1 MQGVLFV
8 PELRELVAARDH
20 ETIQEVFADLHPADG
35 AELVSGLEPNEILDI
50 LAIIGNEV
58 SVEVFEQLDLPV
70 QKACLEEAEPKAILP
85 FIEGMSSD
93 DRVDLIKQ
101 AEPEIADRLMP
112 LLAQA
117 ERDDIRRLLA
127 YEEGTAGAIM
137 TTEYASV
144 EKDITAEQALN
155 RLRLQAPNKETV
167 YYVYVVDQDRK
178 LTGFVTLKDILLA
191 RPNENIENIMEE
203 DVISVSIDV
212 NVEEVADKIS
222 HYDFLAIPVI
232 DIGKRLV
239 GIVTVDDILD
249 VVEEEATE
257 DIYHL
262 AAAGK
267 PLDYLNTGIFKIARE
282 RIFWLFILV
291 LTGFVAGAVMQRF
304 QSQLTAVIALVFF
317 IPVLSATGGNAGT
330 QTTTVIIRGLATG
343 ELEMRDVFRILFKE
357 IRIALL
363 VGLAMGVLT
372 AVRAILTSPEPH
384 LVVPLSL
391 TVGLA
396 MMGCVMLAIAA
407 GAILPIFLKK
417 IGFDPALMSGPFI
430 SSLMDVFTLLLYL
443 SLAVAIIPV

>member
-1 MQGVLFV
+1 MRGVLFT
-8 PELRELVAARDH
+8 PEVRELLRAKDH
-20 ETIQEVFADLHPADG
+20 QTIREVFVDLHPSDG
-35 AELVSGLEPNEILDI
+35 AELISGLEPDEILDI
-50 LAIIGNEV
+50 LAIVGNRRSIEI
-58 SVEVFEQLDLPV
+58 FEQLDLSI
-70 QKACLEEAEPKAILP
+70 QKACLEGADPKAVLP

-101 AEPEIADRLMP
+101 VEPEIADRLMP

-127 YEEGTAGAIM
+127 YEEGTAGSIM

-144 EKDITAEQALN
+144 DKDITAEEALN
-155 RLRLQAPNKETV
+155 RLRMQAPNKETV
-167 YYVYVVDQDRK
+167 YYVYVVDQERRLK
-178 LTGFVTLKDILLA
+178 GFVTLKDILVA
-191 RPNENIENIMEE
+191 RANQRIEEIMEE
-203 DVISVSIDV
+203 DVISVSIDE
-212 NVEEVADKIS
+212 NVEEVADRIS

-232 DIGKRLV
+232 DHEGRLV

-267 PLDYLNTGIFKIARE
+267 PLDYFNTDILKIARE
-282 RIFWLFILV
+282 RILWLFILV
-291 LTGFVAGAVMQRF
+291 LEGFLAGGVMQRF
-304 QSQLTAVIALVFF
+304 QTQLTAVISLTFF
-317 IPVLSATGGNAGT
+317 IPVLAGTGGNAGT
-330 QTTTVIIRGLATG
+330 QTTATIIRGLATG
-343 ELEMRDVFRILFKE
+343 EMEMKDLFRILSREF
-357 IRIALL
+357 RIALI

-372 AVRAILTSPEPH
+372 ALRAALTATDAR

-396 MMGCVMLAIAA
+396 MVGCVIIAISA
-407 GAILPIFLKK
+407 GAVLPIVFKK
-417 IGFDPALMSGPFI
+417 IGLDPALMSGPFI

-443 SLAVAIIPV
+443 SLAAAIIPI

>member
-1 MQGVLFV
+1 MQGALFI
-8 PELRELVAARDH
+8 PEIRELMATRDH
-20 ETIQEVFADLHPADG
+20 ETIREFFTDLHPADG
-35 AELVSGLEPNEILDI
+35 AELVSGLEPHEILDI
-50 LAIIGNEV
+50 LAMIGNTT
-58 SVEVFEQLDLPV
+58 SIQIFERLELPV

-85 FIEGMSSD
+85 FIEEMSSD

-101 AEPEIADRLMP
+101 VEPEIADRLMP

-144 EKDITAEQALN
+144 EKGMMAEEALN
-155 RLRLQAPNKETV
+155 RLRMQAPNKETV
-167 YYVYVVDQDRK
+167 YYVYVVDQDRRLK
-178 LTGFVTLKDILLA
+178 GFVTLKDILLA
-191 RPNENIENIMEE
+191 RPNQKIENIMED
-203 DVISVSIDV
+203 DVISVSIGE
-212 NVEEVADKIS
+212 NVEEVADRIS

-232 DIGKRLV
+232 DNDERLV

-282 RIFWLFILV
+282 RILWLFILV

-304 QSQLTAVIALVFF
+304 QDKLTAVIALVFF
-317 IPVLSATGGNAGT
+317 IPVLSGTGGNAGT

-343 ELEMRDVFRILFKE
+343 ELEMKDIFRILSKE

-372 AVRAILTSPEPH
+372 AVRAVLTSPEPN
-384 LVVPLSL
+384 LVIPLSL

-396 MMGCVMLAIAA
+396 MVGCVMLAISA
-407 GAILPIFLKK
+407 GAILPILFKK
-417 IGFDPALMSGPFI
+417 IGLDPALMSGPFI

-443 SLAVAIIPV
+443 SLAVAILPR

>member
-1 MQGVLFV
+1 MQGALFK
-8 PELRELVAARDH
+8 PELRELMAARDH
-20 ETIQEVFADLHPADG
+20 ETIREVFTDLHPADG

-50 LAIIGNEV
+50 LAIVGNRT
-58 SVEVFEQLDLPV
+58 SIEVFEQLDLPV

-101 AEPEIADRLMP
+101 VEPETADRLMP

-137 TTEYASV
+137 TTEYAFV
-144 EKDITAEQALN
+144 DKDITADEALN
-155 RLRLQAPNKETV
+155 RLRMQAPNKETV
-167 YYVYVVDQDRK
+167 YYVYVVDQDRRLK
-178 LTGFVTLKDILLA
+178 GSITLKDILLA
-191 RPNENIENIMEE
+191 RPNQTIEKIMEE
-203 DVISVSIDV
+203 DVISVSIDE

-232 DIGKRLV
+232 DKGERLV

-282 RIFWLFILV
+282 RILWLFILV
-291 LTGFVAGAVMQRF
+291 LTGFVAGAVMQKF

-317 IPVLSATGGNAGT
+317 IPVLSGTGGNAGT

-343 ELEMRDVFRILFKE
+343 ELEMKDILQILFKE

-372 AVRAILTSPEPH
+372 AIRAILTSPEPQ
-384 LVVPLSL
+384 LIIPLSV

-396 MMGCVMLAIAA
+396 MVGCVMLAISA
-407 GAILPIFLKK
+407 GVILPILFKR
-417 IGFDPALMSGPFI
+417 IGLDPALMSGPFI

-443 SLAVAIIPV
+443 SLAAAIIPV

>member
-1 MQGVLFV
+1 
-8 PELRELVAARDH
+8 
-20 ETIQEVFADLHPADG
+20 
-35 AELVSGLEPNEILDI
+35 
-50 LAIIGNEV
+50 
-58 SVEVFEQLDLPV
+58 
-70 QKACLEEAEPKAILP
+70 
-85 FIEGMSSD
+85 
-93 DRVDLIKQ
+93 
-101 AEPEIADRLMP
+101 
-112 LLAQA
+112 
-117 ERDDIRRLLA
+117 
-127 YEEGTAGAIM
+127 M

-144 EKDITAEQALN
+144 DKDITATEALN
-155 RLRLQAPNKETV
+155 RLRMQAPNKETV
-167 YYVYVVDQDRK
+167 YYVYVVDHDRRLK
-178 LTGFVTLKDILLA
+178 GFVTLKDVLLA
-191 RPNENIENIMEE
+191 PPNQKIEQIMEE
-203 DVISVSIDV
+203 DVISVSIDE

-232 DIGKRLV
+232 DNDGRLV

-267 PLDYLNTGIFKIARE
+267 PLDYLNTGIFKIAKE
-282 RIFWLFILV
+282 RILWLFILV

-317 IPVLSATGGNAGT
+317 IPVLSGTGGNAGT

-343 ELEMRDVFRILFKE
+343 ELEMKDIFRILFKE
-357 IRIALL
+357 IRVALL

-372 AVRAILTSPEPH
+372 AIRAILTSPDPR

-396 MMGCVMLAIAA
+396 MVGCVILAIAA
-407 GAILPIFLKK
+407 GAILPILFKK
-417 IGFDPALMSGPFI
+417 IGLDPALMSGPFI

-443 SLAVAIIPV
+443 GLAAAIIPV

>member
-1 MQGVLFV
+1 MRGVLFI
-8 PELRELVAARDH
+8 PELRQLLAARDR
-20 ETIQEVFADLHPADG
+20 ETIRGVFADLHPSDG
-35 AELVSGLEPNEILDI
+35 AELISGLEPYEILDV
-50 LAIIGNEV
+50 LALVGNRSSIEI
-58 SVEVFEQLDLPV
+58 FEQLDLLV
-70 QKACLEEAEPKAILP
+70 QKTCLEEADPKAILP

-101 AEPEIADRLMP
+101 VEPDIADRLMP

-144 EKDITAEQALN
+144 DKDLPAVEALS
-155 RLRLQAPNKETV
+155 RLRTQAPNKETV
-167 YYVYVVDQDRK
+167 YYVYVVDQGRRLK
-178 LTGFVTLKDILLA
+178 GFVTLKDVLLA
-191 RPNENIENIMEE
+191 RPHQRIEEIME
-203 DVISVSIDV
+203 DGVISVSIDEKA
-212 NVEEVADKIS
+212 EEVADRIS

-232 DIGKRLV
+232 DSERRLV

-257 DIYHL
+257 DIYHM

-267 PLDYLNTGIFKIARE
+267 PLDYLNTGILKLARE
-282 RIFWLFILV
+282 RVLWLFILV
-291 LTGFVAGAVMQRF
+291 LTGFVAGAVMQKF
-304 QSQLTAVIALVFF
+304 ATQLTAVIALVFF

-343 ELEMRDVFRILFKE
+343 ELEMKDVFRILYKE

-363 VGLAMGVLT
+363 VGLTMGVLT
-372 AVRAILTSPEPH
+372 AIRALVTTSDPR
-384 LVVPLSL
+384 LIVPLSL

-396 MMGCVMLAIAA
+396 MVGCVILAIAA
-407 GAILPIFLKK
+407 GAVLPMLFKK
-417 IGFDPALMSGPFI
+417 IGLDPALMSGPFI

-443 SLAVAIIPV
+443 SLAAAIIPV

>member
-1 MQGVLFV
+1 MQGALFI
-8 PELRELVAARDH
+8 PEIRELMATRDH
-20 ETIQEVFADLHPADG
+20 ETIREFFTDLHPADG
-35 AELVSGLEPNEILDI
+35 AELVSGLEPHEILDI
-50 LAIIGNEV
+50 LAMIGNTTSIEI
-58 SVEVFEQLDLPV
+58 FERLELPV

-85 FIEGMSSD
+85 FIEEMSSD

-101 AEPEIADRLMP
+101 VEPEIADRLMP

-144 EKDITAEQALN
+144 EKGMMAEEALN
-155 RLRLQAPNKETV
+155 RLRMQAPNKETV
-167 YYVYVVDQDRK
+167 YYVYVVDQDRRLK
-178 LTGFVTLKDILLA
+178 GFVTLKDILLA
-191 RPNENIENIMEE
+191 RPNQKIENIMED
-203 DVISVSIDV
+203 DVISVSIGE
-212 NVEEVADKIS
+212 NVEEVADRIS

-232 DIGKRLV
+232 DNDERLV

-282 RIFWLFILV
+282 RILWLFILV

-304 QSQLTAVIALVFF
+304 QDKLTAVIALVFF
-317 IPVLSATGGNAGT
+317 IPVLSGTGGNAGT

-343 ELEMRDVFRILFKE
+343 ELEMKDIFRILSKE

-372 AVRAILTSPEPH
+372 AVRAVLTSPEPN
-384 LVVPLSL
+384 LVIPLSL

-396 MMGCVMLAIAA
+396 MVGCVMLAISA
-407 GAILPIFLKK
+407 GAILPILFKK
-417 IGFDPALMSGPFI
+417 IGLDPALMSGPFI

-443 SLAVAIIPV
+443 SLAVAILPR

>member
-1 MQGVLFV
+1 MRGVLFI
-8 PELRELVAARDH
+8 PELRELMAVKDNQ
-20 ETIQEVFADLHPADG
+20 TIKEVFEDLHPSDG
-35 AELVSGLEPNEILDI
+35 AELISGLEPHEIFDI
-50 LAIIGNEV
+50 LAIVGNRA
-58 SVEVFEQLDLPV
+58 SIDIFEKLDIAS
-70 QKACLEEAEPKAILP
+70 QKACLEEADPKAILP
-85 FIEGMSSD
+85 FIEEMSSD

-101 AEPEIADRLMP
+101 VEPETADRLMP

-144 EKDITAEQALN
+144 DKDITATEALN
-155 RLRLQAPNKETV
+155 RLRMQAPNKETV
-167 YYVYVVDQDRK
+167 YYIYVVDQDRK
-178 LTGFVTLKDILLA
+178 LRGFVTLKDVLLA
-191 RPNENIENIMEE
+191 RPTQKVEEIMEE
-203 DVISVSIDV
+203 DVIRVSLDEDP
-212 NVEEVADKIS
+212 EEVADKIS
-222 HYDFLAIPVI
+222 HYDFLAIPVV
-232 DIGKRLV
+232 DNDERLV

-282 RIFWLFILV
+282 RVLWLFILV
-291 LTGFVAGAVMQRF
+291 LTGFVAGYVMQKF

-317 IPVLSATGGNAGT
+317 IPVLSGTGGNAGT

-343 ELEMRDVFRILFKE
+343 ELEMRDILKILFKE
-357 IRIALL
+357 IRVALL

-372 AVRAILTSPEPH
+372 AIRAILTSPEPR

-396 MMGCVMLAIAA
+396 MVGCVVLAIAA
-407 GAILPIFLKK
+407 GAILPILFKK
-417 IGFDPALMSGPFI
+417 IGLDPALMSGPFI

-443 SLAVAIIPV
+443 SLASLIIPV

>member
-1 MQGVLFV
+1 MHGTLFI
-8 PELRELVAARDH
+8 PELRELMSARDH
-20 ETIQEVFADLHPADG
+20 ETIREVFSDLHPADG
-35 AELVSGLEPNEILDI
+35 AELISGLEPHEILDI
-50 LAIIGNEV
+50 LAIVGKRASIEI
-58 SVEVFEQLDLPV
+58 FEQLDLAV
-70 QKACLEEAEPKAILP
+70 QKACLEEAKPEGILP

-93 DRVDLIKQ
+93 DRVDLIKEV
-101 AEPEIADRLMP
+101 EPEIADRLMP

-144 EKDITAEQALN
+144 EKDITPEEALN
-155 RLRLQAPNKETV
+155 RLRMQAPNKETV
-167 YYVYVVDQDRK
+167 YYVYVVDHDRRLK
-178 LTGFVTLKDILLA
+178 GFVTLKDILLA
-191 RPNENIENIMEE
+191 RPNQKIENIMED
-203 DVISVSIDV
+203 DVISVSIDED
-212 NVEEVADKIS
+212 VEGVADKIS

-232 DIGKRLV
+232 DRNERLV

-267 PLDYLNTGIFKIARE
+267 PVDYLNTGIFKIARE
-282 RIFWLFILV
+282 RILWLFILV
-291 LTGFVAGAVMQRF
+291 LTGFVAGAVMQSF
-304 QSQLTAVIALVFF
+304 QSQLSAVIALVFF

-343 ELEMRDVFRILFKE
+343 ELEMKDILRILFKE

-363 VGLAMGVLT
+363 VGLAMGAVT
-372 AVRAILTSPEPH
+372 AVRAILTSPEPD
-384 LVVPLSL
+384 LVLPLSL

-396 MMGCVMLAIAA
+396 MVGCVLLAISA
-407 GAILPIFLKK
+407 GAVLPVLLKK
-417 IGFDPALMSGPFI
+417 IGLDPALMSGPFI

-443 SLAVAIIPV
+443 SLAAAIIPT

>member
-1 MQGVLFV
+1 MRGALFI
-8 PELRELVAARDH
+8 PELRELLTSGDH
-20 ETIQEVFADLHPADG
+20 ETIREVFQDLHPADG
-35 AELVSGLEPNEILDI
+35 AELLSGLEPHEILDI
-50 LAIIGNEV
+50 LAIVGNRT
-58 SVEVFEQLDLPV
+58 SIEVFEQLDLQA
-70 QKACLEEAEPKAILP
+70 QKACLEEADPKAILP

-93 DRVDLIKQ
+93 DRVDLIKEV
-101 AEPEIADRLMP
+101 EPETADRLMP

-137 TTEYASV
+137 TTEYAAID
-144 EKDITAEQALN
+144 KDTTAAEALS

-167 YYVYVVDQDRK
+167 YYVYVVDHDRK
-178 LTGFVTLKDILLA
+178 LRGFVTLKDILLA
-191 RPNENIENIMEE
+191 RPNQSVEKIMEE
-203 DVISVSIDV
+203 DVISVSIDE
-212 NVEEVADKIS
+212 NVEDVADKIS

-232 DIGKRLV
+232 DHERRLV

-267 PLDYLNTGIFKIARE
+267 PLDYLNAGIFKIARE
-282 RIFWLFILV
+282 RVLWLFILV
-291 LTGFVAGAVMQRF
+291 LTGFVAGAVMQKF

-317 IPVLSATGGNAGT
+317 IPVLSGTGGNAGT

-343 ELEMRDVFRILFKE
+343 ELEMKDALRILFKE

-372 AVRAILTSPEPH
+372 AIRAVLTSPEKQ
-384 LVVPLSL
+384 LVLPLSL
-391 TVGLA
+391 TVGLS
-396 MMGCVMLAIAA
+396 MVGCVILATAA
-407 GAILPIFLKK
+407 GAVLPILFKK
-417 IGFDPALMSGPFI
+417 VGLDPALMSGPFI

-443 SLAVAIIPV
+443 TLAAAIIPL

>member
-1 MQGVLFV
+1 MRGVLFT
-8 PELRELVAARDH
+8 PELRELMAARDH
-20 ETIQEVFADLHPADG
+20 ETIRAVFEDLHPSDG
-35 AELVSGLEPNEILDI
+35 AEVVSGLEPNEILDI
-50 LAIIGNEV
+50 LAVIGNRACIET
-58 SVEVFEQLDLPV
+58 FEQLDLPV
-70 QKACLEEAEPKAILP
+70 QKACLEEADPKAILP

-101 AEPEIADRLMP
+101 VEPEIGDRLMP

-144 EKDITAEQALN
+144 DKDITATEALN
-155 RLRLQAPNKETV
+155 RLRKEAPNKETV
-167 YYVYVVDQDRK
+167 YYVYVVDQDRR
-178 LTGFVTLKDILLA
+178 LRGFVTLKDVLVA
-191 RPNENIENIMEE
+191 RPNQSVEEIMED
-203 DVISVSIDV
+203 DVISVSIDED
-212 NVEEVADKIS
+212 VEEVADKIS

-232 DIGKRLV
+232 DKGQRLV

-282 RIFWLFILV
+282 RILWLFILV
-291 LTGFVAGAVMQRF
+291 FTGFIAGAVMQKF
-304 QSQLTAVIALVFF
+304 QSQLSAVIALVFF

-330 QTTTVIIRGLATG
+330 QTTTVVIRGLATG
-343 ELEMRDVFRILFKE
+343 ELEIKDILRILFKE
-357 IRIALL
+357 VRVAVL
-363 VGLAMGVLT
+363 VGLAMGILT
-372 AVRAILTSPEPH
+372 AVRAVLTSPEPG

-396 MMGCVMLAIAA
+396 MMACVILAISS
-407 GAILPIFLKK
+407 GAILPIIFKK
-417 IGFDPALMSGPFI
+417 VGLDPALMSGPFI

-443 SLAVAIIPV
+443 SLAAAIIPL

>member
-1 MQGVLFV
+1 MRGVLFI
-8 PELRELVAARDH
+8 PELRELMGAGDR
-20 ETIQEVFADLHPADG
+20 ETIREVFADLHPSDG
-35 AELVSGLEPNEILDI
+35 AELISGLEPNETLDI
-50 LAIIGNEV
+50 LAIIGNRSSIEI
-58 SVEVFEQLDLPV
+58 FEQLDLPV
-70 QKACLEEAEPKAILP
+70 QKACLEEADPKAILP

-101 AEPEIADRLMP
+101 VEPETADRLMP

-144 EKDITAEQALN
+144 DKDITATEALN
-155 RLRLQAPNKETV
+155 RLRMQAPNKETV
-167 YYVYVVDQDRK
+167 YYVYVVEKERRLK
-178 LTGFVTLKDILLA
+178 GFVTLKDVLLA
-191 RPNENIENIMEE
+191 RPNQRIEEIMEE
-203 DVISVSIDV
+203 DVISVSIDE
-212 NVEEVADKIS
+212 NAEEVADKIS

-232 DIGKRLV
+232 DSDRRLV

-267 PLDYLNTGIFKIARE
+267 PLDYLSTGIFKIARE
-282 RIFWLFILV
+282 RVLWLFILV
-291 LTGFVAGAVMQRF
+291 LTGFVAGAVMQKF

-317 IPVLSATGGNAGT
+317 IPVLSGTGGNAGT

-343 ELEMRDVFRILFKE
+343 ELEMKDFFRILFKE

-372 AVRAILTSPEPH
+372 AVRAMLTSPEPR
-384 LVVPLSL
+384 LIVPLSL

-396 MMGCVMLAIAA
+396 MVGCVILAIFA
-407 GAILPIFLKK
+407 GAILPILFKK
-417 IGFDPALMSGPFI
+417 IGLDPALMSGPFI

-443 SLAVAIIPV
+443 SLASVIIPL

>member
-1 MQGVLFV
+1 MQGVLFI
-8 PELRELVAARDH
+8 PELRQLLAARDH
-20 ETIQEVFADLHPADG
+20 ETVREVFADLHPSDG
-35 AELVSGLEPNEILDI
+35 AELISGLVPHEILDI
-50 LAIIGNEV
+50 LAIIGNRSSIEI
-58 SVEVFEQLDLPV
+58 FEQLDLAV
-70 QKACLEEAEPKAILP
+70 QKVCLEEADPKAILP
-85 FIEGMSSD
+85 FIEEMSSD
-93 DRVDLIKQ
+93 DRVDLIKEV
-101 AEPEIADRLMP
+101 EPEIADRLMP

-144 EKDITAEQALN
+144 DKDITATEALN
-155 RLRLQAPNKETV
+155 RLRMQAPNKETV
-167 YYVYVVDQDRK
+167 YYVYVVDHDRRLK
-178 LTGFVTLKDILLA
+178 GFVTLKDVLLA
-191 RPNENIENIMEE
+191 PPNQKIEQIMEE
-203 DVISVSIDV
+203 DVISVSIDE

-232 DIGKRLV
+232 DNDRRLV

-267 PLDYLNTGIFKIARE
+267 PLDYLNTGIFKIAKE
-282 RIFWLFILV
+282 RILWLFILV

-317 IPVLSATGGNAGT
+317 IPVLSGTGGNAGT

-343 ELEMRDVFRILFKE
+343 ELEMKDIFRILFKE
-357 IRIALL
+357 IRVALL

-372 AVRAILTSPEPH
+372 AIRAILTSPDPR

-396 MMGCVMLAIAA
+396 MVGCVILAIAA
-407 GAILPIFLKK
+407 GAILPILFKK
-417 IGFDPALMSGPFI
+417 IGLDPALMSGPFI

-443 SLAVAIIPV
+443 GLAAAIIPV

>member
-1 MQGVLFV
+1 MQGALFI
-8 PELRELVAARDH
+8 PEIRELMATRDH
-20 ETIQEVFADLHPADG
+20 ETIREFFTDLHPADG

-50 LAIIGNEV
+50 LAMIGNKTSIEI
-58 SVEVFEQLDLPV
+58 FEQLELPV

-85 FIEGMSSD
+85 FIEEMSSD

-101 AEPEIADRLMP
+101 VEPEMADRLMP

-144 EKDITAEQALN
+144 EKGMMAEEALN
-155 RLRLQAPNKETV
+155 RLRMQAPNKETV
-167 YYVYVVDQDRK
+167 YYVYVVDQDRRLK
-178 LTGFVTLKDILLA
+178 GFVTLKDILLA
-191 RPNENIENIMEE
+191 RPSQKIENIMEE
-203 DVISVSIDV
+203 DVISVSIGE
-212 NVEEVADKIS
+212 NVKEVADRIS

-232 DIGKRLV
+232 DNDERLV

-257 DIYHL
+257 DIYHM

-282 RIFWLFILV
+282 RILWLFILV

-304 QSQLTAVIALVFF
+304 QDKLTAVIALVFF
-317 IPVLSATGGNAGT
+317 IPVLSGTGGNAGT

-343 ELEMRDVFRILFKE
+343 ELEMKDIFRILSKE

-372 AVRAILTSPEPH
+372 AVRAILTSPEPN
-384 LVVPLSL
+384 LVIPLSL

-396 MMGCVMLAIAA
+396 MVGCVLLAISA
-407 GAILPIFLKK
+407 GAILPIILKR
-417 IGFDPALMSGPFI
+417 IGLDPALMSGPFI
-430 SSLMDVFTLLLYL
+430 SSIMDVFTLLLYL
-443 SLAVAIIPV
+443 SLAVAILPR

>member
-1 MQGVLFV
+1 MRSDLFI
-8 PELRELVAARDH
+8 PELRELMAARDH
-20 ETIQEVFADLHPADG
+20 ETIREVFADLHEADA
-35 AELVSGLEPNEILDI
+35 AELVSGLEPHEILDI
-50 LAIIGNEV
+50 LAIIGNRTSIEI
-58 SVEVFEQLDLPV
+58 FEQLDLPI
-70 QKACLEEAEPKAILP
+70 QKACLEEAEPTAILP
-85 FIEGMSSD
+85 FIEEMSSD

-101 AEPEIADRLMP
+101 VEPEIADRLMP

-144 EKDITAEQALN
+144 DKDITADEALS
-155 RLRLQAPNKETV
+155 RLRMQAPNKETV
-167 YYVYVVDQDRK
+167 YYVYVVDQDRRLK
-178 LTGFVTLKDILLA
+178 GFITLKDVLLA
-191 RPNENIENIMEE
+191 RPNENIEKIMEE
-203 DVISVSIDV
+203 DVISVSIDE

-232 DIGKRLV
+232 DNDRRLV

-282 RIFWLFILV
+282 RVLWLFILV
-291 LTGFVAGAVMQRF
+291 LTGFVAGAVMQKF
-304 QSQLTAVIALVFF
+304 QSQLSAVIALVFF
-317 IPVLSATGGNAGT
+317 IPVLSGTGGNAGT

-343 ELEMRDVFRILFKE
+343 ELEMKDIFRILFKE

-372 AVRAILTSPEPH
+372 AVRAILTSPEPQ
-384 LVVPLSL
+384 LILPLSL

-396 MMGCVMLAIAA
+396 MVGCVILAISA
-407 GAILPIFLKK
+407 GAILPILFKK
-417 IGFDPALMSGPFI
+417 IGLDPALMSGPFI

-443 SLAVAIIPV
+443 GLAAAIIPL

>member
-1 MQGVLFV
+1 MRGALFI
-8 PELRELVAARDH
+8 PEIRELMAAGDH
-20 ETIQEVFADLHPADG
+20 ETIRDFFADLHPADG
-35 AELVSGLEPNEILDI
+35 AELVSDLEPAEILNVLAMIANNTSIEIFEHLD
-50 LAIIGNEV
+50 LAI
-58 SVEVFEQLDLPV
+58 
-70 QKACLEEAEPKAILP
+70 QKKCLEEAEPRTILP
-85 FIEGMSSD
+85 LIEEMSSD

-101 AEPEIADRLMP
+101 VDLEIADRLMP

-144 EKDITAEQALN
+144 DKDITAEEALA
-155 RLRLQAPNKETV
+155 RLRRQAPNKETV
-167 YYVYVVDQDRK
+167 YYVYVVDHNRR
-178 LTGFVTLKDILLA
+178 LAGFVTLKDILLA
-191 RPNENIENIMEE
+191 RPSERIEKIMEE
-203 DVISVSIDV
+203 DVISVSIDE

-232 DIGKRLV
+232 DRERRLV

-257 DIYHL
+257 DFYHL

-267 PLDYLNTGIFKIARE
+267 PLDYFHTGIFKIARE
-282 RIFWLFILV
+282 RILWLFILV

-304 QSQLTAVIALVFF
+304 HSQLSAVIALVFF
-317 IPVLSATGGNAGT
+317 IPVLSGTGGNAGT

-343 ELEMRDVFRILFKE
+343 ELEMKDTLRILFKE
-357 IRIALL
+357 IRIALI
-363 VGLAMGVLT
+363 VGLAMGALTALRAVLT
-372 AVRAILTSPEPH
+372 TPDKKLIL
-384 LVVPLSL
+384 PLSI

-396 MMGCVMLAIAA
+396 MVGCVLLAIAA
-407 GAILPIFLKK
+407 GAILPIVFKK
-417 IGFDPALMSGPFI
+417 LGLDPALMSGPFI

-443 SLAVAIIPV
+443 SLAAAIIPM

>member
-1 MQGVLFV
+1 MHGVLFI
-8 PELRELVAARDH
+8 PELRQLMAARDH
-20 ETIQEVFADLHPADG
+20 ETIREVFVDVHPADG
-35 AELVSGLEPNEILDI
+35 AELVSGLEPSEILDI
-50 LAIIGNEV
+50 LAIVGNRTSIEI
-58 SVEVFEQLDLPV
+58 FEQLDLPI
-70 QKACLEEAEPKAILP
+70 QKTCLEEADPKAILP

-101 AEPEIADRLMP
+101 VEPEIADRLMP

-144 EKDITAEQALN
+144 GKDIAADEALN
-155 RLRLQAPNKETV
+155 RLRMEAPNKETV

-178 LTGFVTLKDILLA
+178 LKGFVTLKDILLA
-191 RPNENIENIMEE
+191 RPNQKVENIMEE
-203 DVISVSIDV
+203 DVISVSIDE

-232 DIGKRLV
+232 DHDDRLV

-267 PLDYLNTGIFKIARE
+267 PVDYLHTGIIRIASE
-282 RIFWLFILV
+282 RILWLFILV
-291 LTGFVAGAVMQRF
+291 LAGFVAGWVMQRF
-304 QSQLTAVIALVFF
+304 QDQLTAVIALVFF
-317 IPVLSATGGNAGT
+317 IPVLTATGGNAGT

-363 VGLAMGVLT
+363 VGLAMGLLT
-372 AVRAILTSPEPH
+372 AIRAILTRPEPH

-396 MMGCVMLAIAA
+396 MVVCVLLAISA
-407 GAILPIFLKK
+407 GAILPILFKK
-417 IGFDPALMSGPFI
+417 LGWDPALMSGPFI

-443 SLAVAIIPV
+443 SLAMFIIP

>member
-1 MQGVLFV
+1 MRGVLFI
-8 PELRELVAARDH
+8 PELRELMGAGDR
-20 ETIQEVFADLHPADG
+20 ETIREVFADLHPSDG
-35 AELVSGLEPNEILDI
+35 AELISGLEPNETLDI
-50 LAIIGNEV
+50 LAIIGNRSSIEI
-58 SVEVFEQLDLPV
+58 FEQLDLPV
-70 QKACLEEAEPKAILP
+70 QKACLEEADPKAILP

-101 AEPEIADRLMP
+101 VEPETADRLMP

-144 EKDITAEQALN
+144 DKDITATEALN
-155 RLRLQAPNKETV
+155 RLRMQAPNKETV
-167 YYVYVVDQDRK
+167 YYVYVVEKERRLK
-178 LTGFVTLKDILLA
+178 GFVTLKDVLLA
-191 RPNENIENIMEE
+191 RPNQRIEEIMEE
-203 DVISVSIDV
+203 DVISVSIDE
-212 NVEEVADKIS
+212 NAEEVADKIS

-232 DIGKRLV
+232 DSDRRLV

-267 PLDYLNTGIFKIARE
+267 PLDYLSTGIFKIARE
-282 RIFWLFILV
+282 RVLWLFILV
-291 LTGFVAGAVMQRF
+291 LTGFVAGAVMQKF

-317 IPVLSATGGNAGT
+317 IPVLSGTGGNAGT

-343 ELEMRDVFRILFKE
+343 ELEMKDFFRILFKE

-372 AVRAILTSPEPH
+372 AVRAMLTSPEPR
-384 LVVPLSL
+384 LIVPLSL

-396 MMGCVMLAIAA
+396 MVGCVILAIFA
-407 GAILPIFLKK
+407 GAILPILFKK
-417 IGFDPALMSGPFI
+417 IGLDPALMSGPFI

-443 SLAVAIIPV
+443 SLASVIIPI